1 MVKRKNT
8 TSVYDRYPP
17 LKMEKLSHSTTLSE
31 SDDEAE
37 GVAKDALPPLSPDLF
52 APYEEDSQ
60 RIPPSG
66 QCTMLVA
73 NLKEESQEKS
83 QEESDREFSSPEDSQ
98 RIPPSGQLPNPDN
111 HPQRVDLHLGLSPI
125 EDSIEHNTP
134 FDIIELGDSPS

>member
-17 LKMEKLSHSTTLSE
+17 LKMEKLSHPTKLSP

-37 GVAKDALPPLSPDLF
+37 EVAEDVLPHLSPDLF

-73 NLKEESQEKS
+73 NLKKDDSHEKS
-83 QEESDREFSSPEDSQ
+83 H
-98 RIPPSGQLPNPDN
+98 G
-111 HPQRVDLHLGLSPI
+111 H
-125 EDSIEHNTP
+125 
-134 FDIIELGDSPS
+134 